1 MSRAPTNRLVI
12 SDPGGHTSSITTK
25 TTPAH
30 LFPNGVA
37 LTSMSLGLGDSG
49 LARSRGV
56 HRGHGLHHKVAWL
69 NHHTGLLGAR
79 HSQKEHPVIV
89 AEVNRRRYFMRL

>member
-37 LTSMSLGLGDSG
+37 LTSMSLGLGIAVW
-49 LARSRGV
+49 LGV
-56 HRGHGLHHKVAWL
+56 VVFIGVMVCITR
-69 NHHTGLLGAR
+69 
-79 HSQKEHPVIV
+79 
-89 AEVNRRRYFMRL
+89 